1 MDIFDQYAA
10 DPNKEVNGVW
20 VTIGQTK
27 GTSPKPIQLKIA
39 RSGNKRHGKIMS
51 GLYETN
57 KSTLEGKDEAAES
70 KSEEILVEA
79 AAKGILLGW
88 KNVTF
93 KKEAFPD
100 AGEEGDTIDAE
111 TRLKCAR
118 QLLGV
123 KDFRAMVMRHA
134 EDFQKFKA
142 VSDEADAGN

>member
-20 VTIGQTK
+20 ITIGQTK
-27 GTSPKPIQLKIA
+27 DTPPKPIKLKIA

-51 GLYETN
+51 ALWESN
-57 KSTLEGKDEAAES
+57 KSTLEGKDEAAEA
-70 KSEEILVEA
+70 KGEEIVIEA

-88 KNVTF
+88 KNATF
-93 KKEAFPD
+93 KKAKLPD
-100 AGEEGDTIDAE
+100 AGDEGDTITPE
-111 TRLKCAR
+111 ERLKFAR
-118 QLLGV
+118 DMLAV

-134 EDFQKFKA
+134 DDFQKFKA